1 MQVVSISGVQ
11 GTGKTTLA
19 RALGAAIGAVVF
31 SRDPLMQ
38 VLADGGVPVDAGFKS
53 RAGALARGT
62 KGVGV
67 LGYELQGALLRQQL
81 DMGHSVVLEC
91 IAPPEVRAA
100 WQKTTL
106 QAGATFWVVDTIC
119 SDPALHR
126 ARFEARGDG
135 QLGGWQL
142 TWDVAE
148 RGRRRFVAHPDA
160 IFIADSVDPVEA
172 NVSRIVELIT
182 SGGPRSDS

>member
-19 RALGAAIGAVVF
+19 RALGAALGAVVF
-31 SRDPLMQ
+31 SRDPLMK
-38 VLADGGVPVDAGFKS
+38 VLAEGGVPVDAGLKN

-67 LGYELQGALLRQQL
+67 LGYELQGVLLRQQL
-81 DMGHSVVLEC
+81 EMGHSVVLEC
-91 IAPPEVRAA
+91 IAPPEVRAS

-106 QAGATFWVVDTIC
+106 EAGATFWIVDTIC
-119 SDPALHR
+119 SDPEVHR
-126 ARFEARGDG
+126 ARFEARGQG
-135 QLGGWQL
+135 QLGGWTL

-160 IFIADSVDPVEA
+160 IFVADSVVPVLE
-172 NVSRIVELIT
+172 NVSQIVELIT
-182 SGGPRSDS
+182 TRGPRSDP